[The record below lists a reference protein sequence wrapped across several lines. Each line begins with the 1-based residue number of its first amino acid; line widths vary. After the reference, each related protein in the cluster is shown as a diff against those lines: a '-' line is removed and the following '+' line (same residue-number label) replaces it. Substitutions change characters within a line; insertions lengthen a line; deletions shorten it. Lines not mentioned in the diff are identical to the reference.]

1 MLVLG
6 FSGIHNGEY
15 YRKHYGLRF
24 VGHDAAVA
32 LVRDGEVLFAAEE
45 ERFSRQKHT
54 SEFPR
59 LALEAALRAIG
70 LQEEDLDLITYPWCV
85 TPRKFLHMNLKHLFR
100 VPLLHGPGLA
110 LTGMRVIRDLMLPR
124 LIANRFAS
132 AIGRPLPAC
141 RGVSH
146 HLGHSACAYFTSPFE
161 QAAVLTVDGQGE
173 DESGSLG
180 EWTGTSYRHIRSI
193 YSPDSIGIL
202 YGMVTDFL
210 GMRAA
215 WDEYKVMGMASYGDA
230 KRFAPQ
236 FRSLVELQ
244 PSGNYKTHRT
254 AMVFKPGYCE
264 AMLEQCF
271 GLAAR
276 SPDQPLEQVHFDLA
290 AGLQDITE
298 RVVFHLL
305 NFLREQN
312 RSRNL
317 CLAGGVFQNSV
328 LNGKILR
335 SGLFES
341 VHIPPIPGDH
351 GGALGGALHVYHDVT
366 GATRRDIRFSA
377 FAGPEYTDVEI
388 EAVLTQ
394 QGGIRYSRPS
404 DLTSAAAERL
414 AAGEILGWF
423 QGRMEYGPRALGHR
437 SILGSPLSKEMKDV
451 VNDHIKHRE
460 NFRPFAGAVPL
471 EAAREFF
478 ELEGTSP
485 YMQFVVPVRESA
497 VERIPAIVHFGTCR
511 AQTVERAAD
520 PLFHKL
526 LLEFGKRTGCPVLL
540 NTSFN
545 DADEPIVCSPRDAV
559 RTFLSTSLD
568 ALMIGSFVVE
578 RRSSPA
584 TAGCLTEP
592 VKQFL
597 DGDEESVHIEV
608 KNGAGNRVIG

>member
-1 MLVLG
+1 VLVLG

-15 YRKHYGLRF
+15 YREHYGLRF

-54 SEFPR
+54 SKFPKG
-59 LALEAALRAIG
+59 ALEAALSAARFRV
-70 LQEEDLDLITYPWCV
+70 EDMDLITYPWSV
-85 TPRKFLHMNLKHLFR
+85 TLRKFLHMNLKHLFR

-110 LTGMRVIRDLMLPR
+110 LTGMRVIRDLMLPP

-132 AIGRPLPAC
+132 EIGKPLPPC

-146 HLGHSACAYFTSPFE
+146 HLGHSACAYFTSPFDE
-161 QAAVLTVDGQGE
+161 AAVLTVDGQGE

-180 EWTGTSYRHIRSI
+180 EWTGTSYRHICSI

-215 WDEYKVMGMASYGDA
+215 WDEYKVMGMASYGDP
-230 KRFAPQ
+230 KKFEPQ
-236 FRSLVELQ
+236 FRSLVELL
-244 PSGNYKTHRT
+244 PEGRYRTHRT

-264 AMLEQCF
+264 AMLTRCF

-276 SPDQPLEQVHFDLA
+276 TPDQPLEQVHFDLA
-290 AGLQDITE
+290 AGLQDMTE

-305 NFLREQN
+305 KHLCKES
-312 RSRNL
+312 RSQNL

-341 VHIPPIPGDH
+341 VHIPPVPGDH
-351 GGALGGALHVYHDVT
+351 GGALGGALYAYHNVT
-366 GATRRDIRFSA
+366 GAARKDIRFSV
-377 FAGPEYTDVEI
+377 FAGPEYTDGEI
-388 EAVLTQ
+388 EAVLAQ
-394 QGGIRYSRPS
+394 QAAIRYSRPP
-404 DLTSAAAERL
+404 DLTSAAAQRL
-414 AAGEILGWF
+414 AGGQILGWF

-437 SILGSPLSKEMKDV
+437 SILASPSGKEMRDV
-451 VNDHIKHRE
+451 VNDRIKHRE
-460 NFRPFAGAVPL
+460 SFRPFAGAVPL
-471 EAAREFF
+471 EHAREFF
-478 ELEGTSP
+478 EVEGPSP

-497 VERIPAIVHFGTCR
+497 LERIPAVVHFGTCR
-511 AQTVERAAD
+511 AQTVDSVAD
-520 PLFHKL
+520 PLFHAL
-526 LLEFGKRTGCPVLL
+526 LVEFGKRTGCSVLL

-545 DADEPIVCSPRDAV
+545 DADEPMVCSPSDAV
-559 RTFLSTSLD
+559 HTFLSTRLD
-568 ALMIGSFVVE
+568 ALVIGGFVVE
-578 RRSSPA
+578 RR
-584 TAGCLTEP
+584 
-592 VKQFL
+592 
-597 DGDEESVHIEV
+597 
-608 KNGAGNRVIG
+608 